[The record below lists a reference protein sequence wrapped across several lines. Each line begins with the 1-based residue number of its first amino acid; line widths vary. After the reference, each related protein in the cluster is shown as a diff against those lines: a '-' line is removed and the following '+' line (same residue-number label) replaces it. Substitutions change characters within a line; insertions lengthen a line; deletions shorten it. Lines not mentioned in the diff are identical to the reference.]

1 MSSDATVVTCAGLFG
16 LGAVGC
22 EVVLLSAFVA
32 AVQSGLN
39 VVDRV
44 YHSVQFFFGGR
55 FCRRVSEVMKSAGLD
70 RLVEEVV
77 EVLVGHVI
85 VGSDGF
91 SRLYFE

>member
-55 FCRRVSEVMKSAGLD
+55 FRWRISEVMKSTGLD

-77 EVLVGHVI
+77 EVLISHVI